1 MPNSTCKSILSGA
14 LSVSRR
20 KITKNNLHMQKIIW
34 EKLGKMDGKKILI
47 QKDLHI
53 WKNLRTFAAAKVFN
67 ATNVAATG

>member
-1 MPNSTCKSILSGA
+1 
-14 LSVSRR
+14 
-20 KITKNNLHMQKIIW
+20 MQKITW

-67 ATNVAATG
+67 ATNVAVTG